1 MRIDDEDGRNDLLIY
16 ANEQFRG
23 ADRIRF
29 LVDDF
34 SAEIIALELKFRG
47 VRVRREAHHEL
58 SRRAPEVGPALRGRV
73 PRAPERVYRDG
84 EGRHRGGA
92 DPLREGVDA
101 LGRGGQLVRV
111 SVRAP
116 RTDARRR

>member
-34 SAEIIALELKFRG
+34 SAEIIALELKFHG
-47 VRVRREAHHEL
+47 VRVVAGL
-58 SRRAPEVGPALRGRV
+58 SRPLWEPSPDFAALRAHMEKHRWRDTVNSVQPPNLRV
-73 PRAPERVYRDG
+73 LLG
-84 EGRHRGGA
+84 
-92 DPLREGVDA
+92 DA
-101 LGRGGQLVRV
+101 GWVEWK
-111 SVRAP
+111 
-116 RTDARRR
+116 

>member
-34 SAEIIALELKFRG
+34 SAEIIALELKFHG
-47 VRVRREAHHEL
+47 VRVVAGL
-58 SRRAPEVGPALRGRV
+58 SRPLWEHSPDFAALRAHMEKHRW
-73 PRAPERVYRDG
+73 RDT
-84 EGRHRGGA
+84 
-92 DPLREGVDA
+92 VN
-101 LGRGGQLVRV
+101 
-111 SVRAP
+111 SVRP
-116 RTDARRR
+116 PKLRVLLGDAGWVEWE